1 MRRFALTVAAA
12 AAVCGAL
19 GYGLAALA
27 TGDPTASRRIAL
39 SARKFDFDQ
48 SEIRIR
54 KGEPVTLLIATSDF
68 VHGFAIPD
76 LNVRVDLVPGRTVAV
91 NLKPERAGRF
101 VFLCDNFCGEGHDF
115 MSGVLTVTDE
125 PD

>member
-1 MRRFALTVAAA
+1 MRQFALTVAAT

-27 TGDPTASRRIAL
+27 TADPASRRIAL
-39 SARKFDFDQ
+39 SARKFDFDR
-48 SEIRIR
+48 SEIRVR
-54 KGEPVTLLIATSDF
+54 TGEAVTLLIATSDF

-91 NLKPERAGRF
+91 MLKPERPGRF